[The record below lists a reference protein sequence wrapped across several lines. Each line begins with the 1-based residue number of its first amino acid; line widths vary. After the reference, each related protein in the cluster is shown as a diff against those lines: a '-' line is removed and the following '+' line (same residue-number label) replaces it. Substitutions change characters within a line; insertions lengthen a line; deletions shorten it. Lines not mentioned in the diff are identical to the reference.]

1 MLHVIPAARRALAGT
16 GLGAVALAITLGL
29 AGSLAAPSVA
39 SAQMREFTG
48 KVDTVNDKKIII
60 DNRQGDKVSFNRID
74 ETVVEGEKSSWDE
87 IAKNDWATV
96 HWKFIDKPRKAYKV
110 VVLPPKEEAGE
121 EQ

>member
-1 MLHVIPAARRALAGT
+1 MRSSVESTVVETGAALPLRAVGRGGVAEMLHVIPAARRALAGT

-74 ETVVEGEKSSWDE
+74 ETVVEGEK
-87 IAKNDWATV
+87 
-96 HWKFIDKPRKAYKV
+96 
-110 VVLPPKEEAGE
+110 
-121 EQ
+121 